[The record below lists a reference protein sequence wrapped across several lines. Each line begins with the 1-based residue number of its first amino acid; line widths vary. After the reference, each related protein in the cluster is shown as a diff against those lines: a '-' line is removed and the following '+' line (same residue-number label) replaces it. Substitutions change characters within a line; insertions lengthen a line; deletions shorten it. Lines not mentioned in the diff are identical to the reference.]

1 MSESLPPLVMLAA
14 GAGALLGAAIAG
26 IWFEQIEALP
36 GLFLGAGAGAV
47 LGVVLGVLTLRG

>member
-14 GAGALLGAAIAG
+14 GAGALLGAAITG

-47 LGVVLGVLTLRG
+47 FGVVLGALTLRG